1 MLAEIAVDSELVAL
15 DRPVDSDTIPLVTVE
30 SPVETDEE
38 TEPMPLAI
46 VDRLADVA
54 VLNDDRPVEADV
66 LRDEIPVL
74 AEVDSDD
81 RPVLSEETPVLS
93 EETPVLREETPV
105 LSDET
110 AVEADVLRLEIPVD
124 AEVLSEDRPVDS
136 DDTPVLSDEI
146 PVLADIDSEDTPVLR
161 LETAV
166 DVDVDSVSIA
176 LFVAKSCDPLI
187 ASVLSCVTWPA
198 ATFVSWRSVPFAP
211 TLTTP
216 AGVVPAYAYVLPPTV
231 PVEVGTAAA
240 VTAPSPSATEFG
252 VDAVAP
258 RPIATAFA
266 AVACALSPT
275 ATALCPAAFAE

>member
-38 TEPMPLAI
+38 TEPMPLVI

-93 EETPVLREETPV
+93 
-105 LSDET
+105 DET

-124 AEVLSEDRPVDS
+124 AEVLSEDRPVDR

-146 PVLADIDSEDTPVLR
+146 PVLADVDSEDTPVLR

-198 ATFVSWRSVPFAP
+198 ATFVSWRSVSFAP

-240 VTAPSPSATEFG
+240 VTAPSPSATEFA

-275 ATALCPAAFAE
+275 ATVLCPAAFAE